1 MKIIDKTALQDE
13 NGNINIIARVQGTLK
28 YGLSWYQELEAQ
40 KTVITQLDRMLE
52 KGFVLIRNYTL
63 PNS

>member
-1 MKIIDKTALQDE
+1 MKIIDKTSLQDE

-28 YGLSWYQELEAQ
+28 YGLNWFPELEAQ
-40 KTVITQLDRMLE
+40 KVVITQLDRMLE
-52 KGFVLIRNYTL
+52 KGFVLIRNFTL